1 LNTSFA
7 QSSPK
12 KEQKRN
18 KQENSGTKTSL
29 AIIRF
34 KSGIKF
40 NFEHTLQQ
48 SPPRAHE
55 NIMSVEAAKIN
66 VEEHAVQLRAT
77 LRAKAEES
85 AIGSLRT
92 LHQD

>member
-1 LNTSFA
+1 
-7 QSSPK
+7 
-12 KEQKRN
+12 
-18 KQENSGTKTSL
+18 
-29 AIIRF
+29 
-34 KSGIKF
+34 
-40 NFEHTLQQ
+40 
-48 SPPRAHE
+48 
-55 NIMSVEAAKIN
+55 MSVEAAKIN